1 MIEIG
6 LFLTIAFV
14 KNVKIDI
21 CGANCHLS
29 DGLESPIRATRF
41 RRQGLPAILSS
52 SPASTP
58 EIEEKCSRKRSLP
71 RIHPAIN
78 MIVATLF
85 ATDR

>member
-14 KNVKIDI
+14 KNVKTDI
-21 CGANCHLS
+21 CSANCHLS
-29 DGLESPIRATRF
+29 DNLELPIRATRF
-41 RRQGLPAILSS
+41 RRQALPAILLN

-58 EIEEKCSRKRSLP
+58 EIEEKCPRKRSLP
-71 RIHPAIN
+71 KIHPAIN